1 MDLAPIEDQRGHLE
15 KYVGA
20 HLGTPLTGDKDVNKD
35 TRIWPARPGCT
46 VNCIYALDK
55 LFLKSQPLAD
65 RRRAIFHCKQ
75 AVGQKMSELIADKEN
90 KRFAANTADMTQDDY
105 FVIGI
110 LEMCT
115 DPELSKRFRE
125 V

>member
-1 MDLAPIEDQRGHLE
+1 MDRYINE
-15 KYVGA
+15 
-20 HLGTPLTGDKDVNKD
+20 D
-35 TRIWPARPGCT
+35 TRIWPAGAGCT
-46 VNCIYALDK
+46 INCMHALDK

-75 AVGQKMSELIADKEN
+75 MIRQIMSQLITEKEN
-90 KRFAANTADMTQDDY
+90 ERFADNTADMTQDDF
-105 FVIGI
+105 FVIAI

-125 V
+125 VKTDKLTWEKLKDLSLIHI